1 MTYERTAAGAT
12 TTTPAAKRKQG
23 KRKPP
28 KWMTLA
34 EITTLFNHAAHRF
47 GQMTVGQYDPIKW
60 LCILQLS
67 YHFGMRRG
75 EVCKAVIADYDKQRG
90 TIYIERLKSGIE
102 TARTYQ
108 LLPNMRKNLD
118 QWLARREEKFG
129 PPKPTDPI
137 FPGRFAG
144 KPMNPIS
151 LTKGFETLVT
161 ECGLGNRGYTF
172 HSLRHSIATHMAE
185 SGADIGIIQAWLGHA
200 SVTSTTIYAKMTDK
214 RLLKAS
220 DDIGKFAPKIH
231 NVKKIPKNV
240 EELLEQDEED

>member
-12 TTTPAAKRKQG
+12 KTPAAKRKQG

-34 EITTLFNHAAHRF
+34 EITTVFNHAAHRM
-47 GQMTVGQYDPIKW
+47 GLLAPGQYDAVKW
-60 LCILQLS
+60 LAILQLA
-67 YHFGMRRG
+67 YHFGLRRG

-90 TIYIERLKSGIE
+90 TIYVERLKSGIE

-108 LLPNMRKNLD
+108 LLPNMKKNLD

-129 PPKPTDPI
+129 PAKPTDYI
-137 FPGRFAG
+137 FTGRFAD
-144 KPMNPIS
+144 KPINPIT
-151 LTKGFETLVT
+151 LTIGFDRLLT

-185 SGADIGIIQAWLGHA
+185 SGADIGIIQAWLGH
-200 SVTSTTIYAKMTDK
+200 SSITSTTIYAKMTDK

-240 EELLEQDEED
+240 EELLEGDEED